1 MEKLKHQRLNKKVQK
16 SREEMGNN
24 KNDGSSIIFK
34 NQQQQ
39 KYIHNTVKQGITLHF
54 SNLNKQIQT
63 DPKAVFAEILFIT
76 QFLTT

>member
-24 KNDGSSIIFK
+24 KNDGSSTIFK
-34 NQQQQ
+34 NQQQ
-39 KYIHNTVKQGITLHF
+39 KYNHNTVKQGITLHF

-63 DPKAVFAEILFIT
+63 DPKVVFAEILFIT